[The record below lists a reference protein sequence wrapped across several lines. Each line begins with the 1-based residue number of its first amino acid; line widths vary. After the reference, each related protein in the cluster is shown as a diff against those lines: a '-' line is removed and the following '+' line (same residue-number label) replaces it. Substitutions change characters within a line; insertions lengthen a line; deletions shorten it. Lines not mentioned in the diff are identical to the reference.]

1 MVLRWLR
8 ALKFVGS
15 VGVGRFGWMW
25 VFVGRA
31 FICSRSRRN
40 EENNQK
46 RWRPQIVGAKWEC

>member
-1 MVLRWLR
+1 
-8 ALKFVGS
+8 VGS